1 MRTQLKILFPDAQ
14 TADIVQNK
22 LNIAGIDLNRLFFL
36 SRLETKLGR
45 LKAATWWQ
53 STDSLN
59 QAKRGILIGAGL
71 GLIAGLLALAF
82 PPWYNQ
88 APWYEVLAI
97 TVTFGILVGVT
108 GMAFLGMN
116 LLNSDFAAFQDRIA
130 HGQVLM
136 VIQVDTNQVNHVHK
150 AVDAYRV

>member
-1 MRTQLKILFPDAQ
+1 MSTQIKILFPDAQ
-14 TADIVQNK
+14 TANIAQNK
-22 LNIAGIDLNRLFFL
+22 LNIAGIHLHRLFFL

-45 LKAATWWQ
+45 LKPATLWQ

-59 QAKRGILIGAGL
+59 QAQRGIFIGAGL

-88 APWYEVLAI
+88 APWYAILAI
-97 TVTFGILVGVT
+97 TVTSGILVGVT
-108 GMAFLGMN
+108 GMAFLGLN
-116 LLNSDFAAFQDRIA
+116 LSNSDFADFQDRIA

-136 VIQVDTNQVNHVHK
+136 VIRVAANQVNQVHDT
-150 AVDAYRV
+150 VDEYRV